1 VRKHASVEIFGKS
14 AVLNPTSMIAMD
26 GFEFFNTIGVGVT
39 DGVAEADGVGGGD
52 ATTTTGFEVGVALGV
67 GEAVTGIGLA
77 VATTVPGTGTNGFDM
92 TGVGV
97 GVAVFA
103 VVAGVKPAKAPVGKR
118 TLVTTHKPMN
128 TRIVFFMKST
138 LLLLTDI
145 LASLLD

>member
-1 VRKHASVEIFGKS
+1 
-14 AVLNPTSMIAMD
+14 MIAMD
-26 GFEFFNTIGVGVT
+26 GFEFFSTIGVGVT
-39 DGVAEADGVGGGD
+39 DGVGVTVGVAEADGVGD
-52 ATTTTGFEVGVALGV
+52 ATTTTGFEEGVALGV
-67 GEAVTGIGLA
+67 GEAVTAIGLA
-77 VATTVPGTGTNGFDM
+77 VATTVPGTATNGFDM

-118 TLVTTHKPMN
+118 TLVTTHKPTN

>member
-1 VRKHASVEIFGKS
+1 
-14 AVLNPTSMIAMD
+14 MD
-26 GFEFFNTIGVGVT
+26 GFEFFSTIGVGVT
-39 DGVAEADGVGGGD
+39 DGVGITVGVAEADGVD
-52 ATTTTGFEVGVALGV
+52 ATTTTGFEEGVALGV

-145 LASLLD
+145 LVSLLD